1 MTAVLGF
8 VLPHDDSVN
17 DRSEGSKLSNADD
30 VTRELWHKAY
40 GVSFGRPG
48 SMYRGA
54 PPKVSQPA
62 NRWDCQ
68 SVQQKDNVHVCS
80 LGSNGLVLNF
90 GIAHC
95 GYVKKDMNITPFL

>member
-1 MTAVLGF
+1 MYKRDMTAVLGF

-62 NRWDCQ
+62 NRWDFTQ
-68 SVQQKDNVHVCS
+68 SVQQRENVFTWFKWFGFEFRNCS
-80 LGSNGLVLNF
+80 LR
-90 GIAHC
+90 IR
-95 GYVKKDMNITPFL
+95 KKKT